1 MKLGIVLHK
10 DDAPN
15 FDELIET
22 GAVTLIRRQ
31 GLLCEVDSA
40 AYPLVKARLGRS
52 VVVPT
57 SYSMYDK
64 AIF

>member
-10 DDAPN
+10 DDTPV
-15 FDELIET
+15 FEELVESGT
-22 GAVTLIRRQ
+22 MTLKRRQ
-31 GLLCEVDSA
+31 GLLCEVDTEE
-40 AYPLVKARLGRS
+40 YPLVKSRLSRS

-57 SYSMYDK
+57 SYSMFEK

>member
-10 DDAPN
+10 DDTPV
-15 FDELIET
+15 FDELVES
-22 GAVTLIRRQ
+22 GVVTLTRRQ
-31 GLLCEVDSA
+31 GLLCEVESDV
-40 AYPLVKARLGRS
+40 YPQVKARLGRS

-57 SYSMYDK
+57 SYSMFEK

>member
-10 DDAPN
+10 DDAPIL
-15 FDELIET
+15 DELIES
-22 GAVTLIRRQ
+22 GAVFLVRRR
-31 GLLCEVDSA
+31 GLLCEVDSEV
-40 AYPLVKARLGRS
+40 YPLVKSRLGRS

-57 SYSMYDK
+57 SYSMYEK